1 MGLATAG
8 TVLGEELLPEHD
20 TRGTVLGDP
29 CDSGGEMGG
38 EQERSFA
45 FGDSSSQDVTP
56 PLCRPPAP
64 AAVRGPGGTPFRT
77 GTVGLLTVC
86 AGGVRGFSR
95 SVCCAVS
102 NFFPARSLVRRGGVL
117 ALVELVSD

>member
-29 CDSGGEMGG
+29 CDSGGETGG

-45 FGDSSSQDVTP
+45 CGESFSQDTTP

-64 AAVRGPGGTPFRT
+64 GTVRGPGAIPFRT
-77 GTVGLLTVC
+77 GGTAGLPTVC
-86 AGGVRGFSR
+86 DGGVRGFSR

-102 NFFPARSLVRRGGVL
+102 NFFSARPPVRSGGVL
-117 ALVELVSD
+117 ALVEFSD